1 MSAEALKRAIDLIKA
16 GKKVEARIILEPI
29 IVAEPQNIQAWVWE
43 IETRDNDAEK
53 IKLMEACL
61 LHNPDASVIKKALA
75 ALKTQQE
82 FPVTTVETNKP
93 ERPVNIR
100 INPFTEMTEYMNEPA
115 GSSLLKT
122 CQYCGELV
130 DETAKVC

>member
-82 FPVTTVETNKP
+82 FPVNTVETKKP
-93 ERPVNIR
+93 E
-100 INPFTEMTEYMNEPA
+100 
-115 GSSLLKT
+115 
-122 CQYCGELV
+122 
-130 DETAKVC
+130 